1 MYYTQR
7 CPITVAD
14 FHVKLWATALNK
26 YQINNPVKKRHSKVP
41 GAFSPSHAITGRF
54 YSLYKNL
61 FLDSMQD
68 KGSVKGSLRVPCGL
82 VSYYK
87 I

>member
-1 MYYTQR
+1 
-7 CPITVAD
+7 
-14 FHVKLWATALNK
+14 
-26 YQINNPVKKRHSKVP
+26 
-41 GAFSPSHAITGRF
+41 
-54 YSLYKNL
+54 L

-87 I
+87 IWSQFHFFVFTQRTRKTTILCNSEAKWLPGTALFRAICRYI